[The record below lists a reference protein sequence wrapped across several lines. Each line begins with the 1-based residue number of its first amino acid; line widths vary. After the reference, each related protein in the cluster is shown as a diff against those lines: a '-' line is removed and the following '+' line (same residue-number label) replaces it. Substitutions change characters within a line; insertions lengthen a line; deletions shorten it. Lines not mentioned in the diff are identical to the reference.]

1 MGSIESF
8 FESAKEKYAREN
20 GLFAF
25 ETDIYNPGEFEEPD
39 HSGKSEAQIAR
50 YRKNSAFLNRVRP
63 AHLRPKRGT
72 QTYSMLF
79 FKKPEFNPKT
89 GPNILRIYSKIFRN
103 YTFSRYDSYH
113 MSNIRKHLP
122 LGHFLLSSANEVF
135 HVPLTLFP

>member
-1 MGSIESF
+1 MNFKRNPAHPGKQI
-8 FESAKEKYAREN
+8 FESYKEKYAREN

-89 GPNILRIYSKIFRN
+89 GQNIF
-103 YTFSRYDSYH
+103 
-113 MSNIRKHLP
+113 IRKFKFSI
-122 LGHFLLSSANEVF
+122 LGHFE
-135 HVPLTLFP
+135 

>member
-1 MGSIESF
+1 MTENTAPFGMI
-8 FESAKEKYAREN
+8 FESLKEKYAREN

-89 GPNILRIYSKIFRN
+89 GQNILRIYSKIFRN
-103 YTFSRYDSYH
+103 NTISRYES
-113 MSNIRKHLP
+113 
-122 LGHFLLSSANEVF
+122 
-135 HVPLTLFP
+135 

>member
-1 MGSIESF
+1 MGKGTGGEHRD
-8 FESAKEKYAREN
+8 EEKYAHEN

-79 FKKPEFNPKT
+79 FKKPEFNPKYDQT
-89 GPNILRIYSKIFRN
+89 QNNRYSENKRRIHAIKLQVEKDQKNADRLAEEQ
-103 YTFSRYDSYH
+103 
-113 MSNIRKHLP
+113 MKQ
-122 LGHFLLSSANEVF
+122 AQKNEEAIKQ
-135 HVPLTLFP
+135 HEE

>member
-1 MGSIESF
+1 MLATFGSALILRSLHGLNFKF
-8 FESAKEKYAREN
+8 FSEITCPTHVFHKYNPHFENLKEKYAREN

-39 HSGKSEAQIAR
+39 HTGKSEAQIAR

-89 GPNILRIYSKIFRN
+89 GQNIFYYQTRASLRSADYS
-103 YTFSRYDSYH
+103 
-113 MSNIRKHLP
+113 P
-122 LGHFLLSSANEVF
+122 
-135 HVPLTLFP
+135 